1 MNAKGFQRIFAP
13 SELMMKRL
21 KLAQKFAVIAVV
33 LLIPAAFVT
42 NSYLSL
48 QNHNLDFARN
58 ERAGVIA
65 IRPMVDL
72 LAAVGDARAGA
83 ARGDLSRV
91 ADVQAAAGRVESQL
105 GALAGQFDVG
115 QQWTALK
122 AKIAAA
128 AGAPAGAQGVDAWA
142 GVSVDTVALIAD
154 TADLSQLTLDPDL
167 DSFYL
172 MDALTVNI
180 PTVLDAI
187 GLAGD
192 LGAVDAQGRAGDIA
206 VANGT
211 LTAAMAGT
219 AKDVQKAI
227 EHTKDS
233 RLSGATTG
241 PLAALNRSV
250 GAIASRAGTSTGPTL
265 SELAATAR
273 QDAVALSRAVDPQL
287 ERLLE
292 SRIEGF
298 DTNKRFVEII
308 TGLAL
313 LVGLWL
319 FVGFYRSVTAG
330 VRQLIRVLGALASGD
345 FNQPID
351 VTARDEIGSVAVALE
366 ETSRRIGSTV
376 AGMVGG
382 SVTLS
387 ASSEKLSAVSQQMS
401 AAAEET
407 AAQAGTVSA
416 AAEQVS
422 HNIQSVSAGSEEL
435 GASIQEI
442 AKNTSD
448 AARVAAEAVLVA
460 EATNKIVATL
470 GSSSAEI
477 GEVIKVITLIAEQTN
492 LLALNATIEAA
503 RAGDAGKGFAVVA
516 NEVKALA
523 RKTARSSDEIGRKI
537 ESIQS
542 DTQEAVAA
550 IGHITAIIGRINDF
564 QTVIAASVEEQA
576 ITTREIGRSV
586 TEAATG
592 SSEIARNIT
601 GVAEAARSTT
611 EGAVETHR
619 SAEELARL
627 AGELTRLVGQ
637 FSLAAGEG
645 RFPDGAASTPVDG
658 RSGTNGAG
666 HPAANGRGAPLV
678 LGR

>member
-1 MNAKGFQRIFAP
+1 MSARGFRTVFGP
-13 SELMMKRL
+13 SELLMKRL

-48 QNHNLDFARN
+48 QNSNIDFAKN
-58 ERAGVIA
+58 ERHGVVA

-72 LAAVGDARAGA
+72 LAAVGDARGGS

-91 ADVQAAAGRVESQL
+91 ADVQAAVGRVESQL
-105 GALAGQFDVG
+105 GALSDQFDVG

-128 AGAPAGAQGVDAWA
+128 AGAPAGAQAVDAWA
-142 GVSVDTVALIAD
+142 SVSVDTVALIAD
-154 TADLSQLTLDPDL
+154 TADVSQLTLDPDL

-180 PTVLDAI
+180 PTVMHAI
-187 GLAGD
+187 GLAAD

-206 VANGT
+206 VANGA

-227 EHTKDS
+227 EHTEDS
-233 RLSGATTG
+233 RISGATTG
-241 PLAALNRSV
+241 PLAALTRSV
-250 GAIASRAGTSTGPTL
+250 GALTTRGGTGNGATL
-265 SELAATAR
+265 SEVAATAR

-292 SRIEGF
+292 ARIKGVEA
-298 DTNKRFVEII
+298 NERFVEFI

-313 LVGLWL
+313 LLGLWL
-319 FVGFYRSVTAG
+319 FVGFYRSVTTS

-351 VTARDEIGSVAVALE
+351 VSARDELGSVAVALE

-376 AGMVGG
+376 SGMVGG
-382 SVTLS
+382 SATLS

-442 AKNTSD
+442 ARNTSD

-523 RKTARSSDEIGRKI
+523 RKTSRSSDEIGRKI

-542 DTQEAVAA
+542 DTREAVAA
-550 IGHITAIIGRINDF
+550 IGHITSIIGRINDF

-576 ITTREIGRSV
+576 ITTKEISRSV

-627 AGELTRLVGQ
+627 AGELTRLVAQ
-637 FSLAAGEG
+637 FSV
-645 RFPDGAASTPVDG
+645 VDG
-658 RSGTNGAG
+658 ERRPQDEIGPASADGHSGTNGAS
-666 HPAANGRGAPLV
+666 HPGVNGRAPV
-678 LGR
+678 VVGR

>member
-1 MNAKGFQRIFAP
+1 MKARGFQTIFAP
-13 SELMMKRL
+13 SELLMTRL

-48 QNHNLDFARN
+48 QNNNLDFASN
-58 ERAGVIA
+58 ERAGVVA
-65 IRPMVDL
+65 IRPMVEL
-72 LAAVGDARAGA
+72 LAAVGDARSAA
-83 ARGDLSRV
+83 ARGDASRV

-105 GALAGQFDVG
+105 GALSGRFDVG

-122 AKIAAA
+122 AKIGAG
-128 AGAPAGAQGVDAWA
+128 AGAPAGAQAVDAWA
-142 GVSVDTVALIAD
+142 AVSVDTVALIAD
-154 TADLSQLTLDPDL
+154 TADVSQLTLDPDL

-180 PTVLDAI
+180 PTALDSI
-187 GLAGD
+187 GLAAD

-206 VANGT
+206 VADGT

-227 EHTKDS
+227 EHTDDS
-233 RLSGATTG
+233 GLTGATTG
-241 PLAALNRSV
+241 PLAALTRSV
-250 GAIASRAGTSTGPTL
+250 GAITTRAGTANGPML

-273 QDAVALSRAVDPQL
+273 QDALALSRAVDPQL
-287 ERLLE
+287 ERLLQA
-292 SRIEGF
+292 RTQGF
-298 DTNKRFVEII
+298 ETNKRFVEVI

-313 LVGLWL
+313 LLGLWL
-319 FVGFYRSVTAG
+319 FVGFYRSVTVG

-351 VTARDEIGSVAVALE
+351 TSARDEIGSVAVALE
-366 ETSRRIGSTV
+366 ETTRRMGSTV

-382 SVTLS
+382 SATLS
-387 ASSEKLSAVSQQMS
+387 ESSEKLSAVSQQMS

-470 GSSSAEI
+470 GASSAEI

-523 RKTARSSDEIGRKI
+523 RKTAKSSDEIGRKI

-550 IGHITAIIGRINDF
+550 IGQITSIIGRINDF

-586 TEAATG
+586 TEAAMG

-601 GVAEAARSTT
+601 GVADAARSTT
-611 EGAVETHR
+611 EGAAETHR

-627 AGELTRLVGQ
+627 AGELTRLVRQ
-637 FSLAAGEG
+637 FSVVGGEG
-645 RFPDGAASTPVDG
+645 RAQDEVGPAAVDG
-658 RSGTNGAG
+658 RSGTNGSRRSG
-666 HPAANGRGAPLV
+666 TNGRGVPLV
-678 LGR
+678 VGR

>member
-1 MNAKGFQRIFAP
+1 MSARGFQTIFAP
-13 SELMMKRL
+13 SELLMTRL

-48 QNHNLDFARN
+48 QNHNIDFARN
-58 ERAGVIA
+58 ERAGVVA

-72 LAAVGDARAGA
+72 LAAVGDARGGA

-91 ADVQAAAGRVESQL
+91 ADVQAAVGRVESQL
-105 GALAGQFDVG
+105 GALSDQFDVG

-128 AGAPAGAQGVDAWA
+128 AGMPAGAQAVDAWA
-142 GVSVDTVALIAD
+142 GVSVDTVSLIAD
-154 TADLSQLTLDPDL
+154 TADVSQLTLDPDL

-192 LGAVDAQGRAGDIA
+192 LSAVDAQGRAGEVA
-206 VANGT
+206 VANGS

-227 EHTKDS
+227 EHTEDAG
-233 RLSGATTG
+233 LSGATTG
-241 PLAALNRSV
+241 PLAALNRSI
-250 GAIASRAGTSTGPTL
+250 GALANRAGASNGPSL

-287 ERLLE
+287 ELLLDR
-292 SRIEGF
+292 RIKGF
-298 DTNKRFVEII
+298 ETNERSVEVI

-351 VTARDEIGSVAVALE
+351 TTARDEIGSVAVALE

-376 AGMVGG
+376 SGMVGG

-448 AARVAAEAVLVA
+448 AARVAAEAVVVA

-550 IGHITAIIGRINDF
+550 IGHITSIIGRINDF

-576 ITTREIGRSV
+576 ITTREISRSV

-637 FSLAAGEG
+637 FSLIAGEG
-645 RFPDGAASTPVDG
+645 RPQDDSGPARTDAWP
-658 RSGTNGAG
+658 GTNGADPSG
-666 HPAANGRGAPLV
+666 LNGRGTPLAV
-678 LGR
+678 GR